1 VTLASETPAPRP
13 TGPPRVLGVAALAF
27 AMFNCVVGA
36 SIFRLPAEVAAMLGA
51 AAVLAYVGCT
61 LILVLM
67 GLCLAEAGSRV
78 SEAGGLYAY
87 AAVAFG
93 PVVGGMM
100 GVMILV
106 SYLTGA
112 AAVANLV
119 LENLGA
125 LWPVANSATARA
137 VLIVAI
143 FAVLAA
149 VNIRGARE
157 GARLSAFFALGK
169 LVPLFAIA
177 LLGLLAL
184 EPVNLRWE
192 HTPEPRR
199 LGEAVV
205 LLFFAFGGLEMGLT
219 AGGEARDPRRTI
231 PRAIF
236 VAVLL
241 ITLLYLSLQLAAQGV
256 LGAALPGA
264 VAPLASVASKLLGPW
279 GMRCVLAAT
288 LLSASGYLVADVL
301 CSPRAIYALAV
312 RGQLPRP
319 LAALHP
325 RTGTPS
331 VAVGLYA
338 LVATLLTLSGSF
350 RALAL
355 LSSCTT
361 FLMYLVTCFS
371 LLRLRARGVAQAG
384 APFRAPG
391 GTLLPLVTAA
401 LVLGLLLAVPARQ
414 LLLSLVPAALAGLA
428 FALQEKLKR
437 VRGAATGS
445 DYYPTPE

>member
-1 VTLASETPAPRP
+1 
-13 TGPPRVLGVAALAF
+13 
-27 AMFNCVVGA
+27 
-36 SIFRLPAEVAAMLGA
+36 
-51 AAVLAYVGCT
+51 
-61 LILVLM
+61 M

-78 SEAGGLYAY
+78 SDAGGLYAY
-87 AAVAFG
+87 AALGFG
-93 PVVGGMM
+93 PVAGGMM

-119 LENLGA
+119 VENLGT
-125 LWPVANSATARA
+125 LWPAANSATARA
-137 VLIVAI
+137 VLVIAI
-143 FAVLAA
+143 FAALAA

-157 GARLSAFFALGK
+157 GARLSTIFALGK

-184 EPVNLRWE
+184 EPVNLRWG

-205 LLFFAFGGLEMGLT
+205 LLFFAFGGVEMGLT
-219 AGGEARDPRRTI
+219 AGGEARDPSRTI

-256 LGAALPGA
+256 LGEALPGA
-264 VAPLASVASKLLGPW
+264 VAPLASVASKVFGPW
-279 GMRCVLAAT
+279 GMRCAVVAT
-288 LLSASGYLVADVL
+288 LLSATGYLVADVL
-301 CSPRAIYALAV
+301 CSPRAIYALAL
-312 RGQLPRP
+312 RGQLPP
-319 LAALHP
+319 QLAALHP
-325 RTGTPS
+325 HTATPA

-338 LVATLLTLSGSF
+338 FVATLLTLSGSF

-361 FLMYLVTCFS
+361 LLTYLVSCFV
-371 LLRLRARGVAQAG
+371 LLRLRARRVAQAG

-391 GTLLPLVTAA
+391 GTWLPLLTAA
-401 LVLGLLLAVPARQ
+401 LVLGLLLAVSARQ
-414 LLLSLVPAALAGLA
+414 LLLSLVPATFAGLA
-428 FALQEKLKR
+428 YALQEKLKR
-437 VRGAATGS
+437 VRGAATKVG
-445 DYYPTPE
+445 YYPTPQ

>member
-1 VTLASETPAPRP
+1 M
-13 TGPPRVLGVAALAF
+13 LGVGALAF
-27 AMFNCVVGA
+27 ALFNCVVGA
-36 SIFRLPAEVAAMLGA
+36 SIFRLPAEVAAMLGG
-51 AAVLAYVGCT
+51 AAVLAYVGCSVI
-61 LILVLM
+61 LILM

-87 AAVAFG
+87 ASVGFG
-93 PVVGGMM
+93 PVIGGLT
-100 GVMILV
+100 GVMILI

-119 LENLGA
+119 VENLGA
-125 LWPVANSATARA
+125 LWPAASSAAAR
-137 VLIVAI
+137 VLLIVAI
-143 FAVLAA
+143 FGALAA

-157 GARLSAFFALGK
+157 GARLSSFFALGK

-177 LLGLLAL
+177 LLGLFAL
-184 EPVNLRWE
+184 EPANLRWGY
-192 HTPEPRR
+192 TPEPRR

-219 AGGEARDPRRTI
+219 ATGEARDPRRTI

-241 ITLLYLSLQLAAQGV
+241 ITLLYLCLQLAAQGV
-256 LGAALPGA
+256 LGNALPHTA
-264 VAPLASVASKLLGPW
+264 APLAAVASKILGPW
-279 GMRCVLAAT
+279 GLRCMLAAT
-288 LLSASGYLVADVL
+288 LLSASGYLVADLL
-301 CSPRAIYALAV
+301 CSPRAIYALAA
-312 RGQLPRP
+312 RGQLPQR

-325 RTGTPS
+325 RSGTPS

-350 RALAL
+350 RTLAL
-355 LSSCTT
+355 LSSCSTL
-361 FLMYLVTCFS
+361 LMYLVSCFA

-391 GTLLPLVTAA
+391 GTLVPLVTAA
-401 LVLGLLLAVPARQ
+401 LLLGLLLAVPAQQ
-414 LLLSLVPAALAGLA
+414 LLLSLVPAALAGTA
-428 FALQEKLKR
+428 YALREKLKPM
-437 VRGAATGS
+437 RGAAASEGV
-445 DYYPTPE
+445 YPTSQ